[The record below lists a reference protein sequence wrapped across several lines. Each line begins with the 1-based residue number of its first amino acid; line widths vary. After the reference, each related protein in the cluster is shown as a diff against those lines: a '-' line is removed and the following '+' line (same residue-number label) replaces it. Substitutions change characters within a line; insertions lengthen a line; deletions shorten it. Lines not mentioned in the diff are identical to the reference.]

1 MSIELDSY
9 QHQPPN
15 ASHLETDIISH
26 EMITEAVNACFTS
39 HDESLPDRALELATP
54 EEIAACETETSEGD
68 EGASEVE
75 TAEELSLK
83 NGVYHEIRRKLGE
96 RFGIPE
102 QEVAFIHDADTPAK
116 KAALFKAVNSGRVRV
131 LIGSTGKLGTG
142 VNGQKRL
149 VALHHVDEPWKPAE
163 LEQRE
168 GRILRQ
174 GNIYPEAFIF
184 HYVTERSFDGYM
196 LQTLESKARFI
207 SQIMAGEVTAR
218 TAEDVG
224 DMVLTVA
231 QVKAIA
237 SGNPMVQQRIEL
249 EVKLVKLD
257 RLRAAFYNNRALM
270 RADLEELP
278 ERIAGHVAELAGHEE
293 AIKARLLIE
302 DDSFRI
308 TLKKNLGD
316 AENTVFDK
324 RERAGAHL
332 RFLADLLMDR
342 IRRGTSATSL
352 TEGVGSYRGFQVFVH
367 VSGNSRFANHSTLFN
382 YNTEIHLRASDVGTT
397 YIAQI
402 GESNVGITQSIDY
415 QLRHLEDRLEQARS
429 GLEMLRARLSTV
441 TAEVDKSWAH
451 ASEYARLRRRYD
463 EMGKALQSQG
473 IEIESN
479 TTFTVEEVN
488 AQDAA
493 ATLASEGGVAEELQA
508 EAVDELSARKHPY
521 TGLEDFAIVAE
532 ETSESGINEDDE
544 QETSAETNILTFDF
558 EALNVAS
565 ADEEGEMASD
575 IFSSSPHTTECS
587 NEASLESASE
597 EVTGQSG
604 LSAVSSDIE
613 DGEDAM
619 WRIAESNSKASAAMS
634 GGSYFRKPRSKQ
646 ASKSTSQTETAQI
659 GFHW

>member
-1 MSIELDSY
+1 MSTELQSHS
-9 QHQPPN
+9 QHLQH
-15 ASHLETDIISH
+15 HLETEIVSA
-26 EMITEAVNACFTS
+26 EMITEAVNACFSTS
-39 HDESLPDRALELATP
+39 SDGVPDRALELVTP
-54 EEIAACETETSEGD
+54 EEIAACDTDASD
-68 EGASEVE
+68 ECEDAPEIE

-96 RFGIPE
+96 RYGIPPT
-102 QEVAFIHDADTPAK
+102 EVAFIHDADTPAR

-131 LIGSTGKLGTG
+131 LIGSTSKLGTG
-142 VNGQKRL
+142 VNVQKRL

-257 RLRAAFYNNRALM
+257 RLRAAFYNNRAAM

-278 ERIAGHVAELAGHEE
+278 KRITVQEAEVVGHES
-293 AIKARLLIE
+293 AIKRRQPLVDEAFNIK
-302 DDSFRI
+302 I
-308 TLKKNLGD
+308 KKSLEGD
-316 AENTVFDK
+316 ETAIFDK
-324 RERAGAHL
+324 RGRAGSQLRHL
-332 RFLADLLMDR
+332 AELLMDR
-342 IRRGTSATSL
+342 LRQGTGKAAL
-352 TEGVGSYRGFQVFVH
+352 TQEVGIYRGFQVFTH

-382 YNTEIHLRASDVGTT
+382 YNTEIHLRATDTGTT

-402 GESNVGITQSIDY
+402 GESNVGITQSVDY

-429 GLEMLRARLSTV
+429 GLEMLRARLSTI
-441 TAEVDKSWAH
+441 TAEVDKAWAF

-463 EMGKALQSQG
+463 GMGKALQSQG
-473 IEIESN
+473 IEVEGN
-479 TTFTVEEVN
+479 TTFSGEEANTEEGVE
-488 AQDAA
+488 
-493 ATLASEGGVAEELQA
+493 TLESDDGVSEEPHTEE
-508 EAVDELSARKHPY
+508 VDELAKRMHPY
-521 TGLEDFAIVAE
+521 TGLEDFAIVVE
-532 ETSESGINEDDE
+532 EAGNTDFDDE
-544 QETSAETNILTFDF
+544 QESSVDANLLTFDF
-558 EALNVAS
+558 EASDVNVGEK
-565 ADEEGEMASD
+565 DETDEID
-575 IFSSSPHTTECS
+575 IFLDSPHTEDCPIESTSVIYTNGSGATEPDD
-587 NEASLESASE
+587 N
-597 EVTGQSG
+597 
-604 LSAVSSDIE
+604 
-613 DGEDAM
+613 AM
-619 WRIAESNSKASAAMS
+619 WQVAEPTDKPISSHNKSLPAKSRAKGSSKA
-634 GGSYFRKPRSKQ
+634 
-646 ASKSTSQTETAQI
+646 KSQSQTAQI
-659 GFHW
+659 NLLW

>member
-1 MSIELDSY
+1 MKRSERQGCAKSFSTTFD
-9 QHQPPN
+9 
-15 ASHLETDIISH
+15 TISTEIVSA
-26 EMITEAVNACFTS
+26 EMITEAVNACFSTS
-39 HDESLPDRALELATP
+39 SDGVPDRALELVTP
-54 EEIAACETETSEGD
+54 EEIAACDTDASD
-68 EGASEVE
+68 ECEDAPEIE

-96 RFGIPE
+96 RYGIPPT
-102 QEVAFIHDADTPAK
+102 EVAFIHDADTPAR

-131 LIGSTGKLGTG
+131 LIGSTSKLGTG
-142 VNGQKRL
+142 VNVQKRL

-257 RLRAAFYNNRALM
+257 RLRAAFYNNRAAM

-278 ERIAGHVAELAGHEE
+278 KRITVQEAEVVGHES
-293 AIKARLLIE
+293 AIKRRQPLS
-302 DDSFRI
+302 DDAFNI
-308 TLKKNLGD
+308 KLKKSLEGEET
-316 AENTVFDK
+316 AIFDK
-324 RERAGAHL
+324 RERAGAQL
-332 RFLADLLMDR
+332 RYLAELLMDR
-342 IRRGTSATSL
+342 LRRGTGTAVL
-352 TEGVGSYRGFQVFVH
+352 TQEVGSYRGFQVFIH

-382 YNTEIHLRASDVGTT
+382 YNTEIHLRATETGTT

-402 GESNVGITQSIDY
+402 GESNVGITQSVDY

-429 GLEMLRARLSTV
+429 GLEMLRARLSTI
-441 TAEVDKSWAH
+441 TAEVDKSWAF

-463 EMGKALQSQG
+463 GMGKALQSQG

-479 TTFTVEEVN
+479 TTFSGEEANTEERAEILESDDGISEEPHTEVLVE
-488 AQDAA
+488 
-493 ATLASEGGVAEELQA
+493 LAK
-508 EAVDELSARKHPY
+508 RMHPY
-521 TGLEDFAIVAE
+521 TGLEDFAIVVE
-532 ETSESGINEDDE
+532 EAGNTNFDDE
-544 QETSAETNILTFDF
+544 QESNVDANLLTFDF
-558 EALNVAS
+558 EASGVNVGEK
-565 ADEEGEMASD
+565 DETDEID
-575 IFSSSPHTTECS
+575 IFLDSPHTEDCPI
-587 NEASLESASE
+587 ESTSVIHANGNGAAE
-597 EVTGQSG
+597 P
-604 LSAVSSDIE
+604 D
-613 DGEDAM
+613 DNAM
-619 WRIAESNSKASAAMS
+619 WQIAEPTSEATSLTSRVVLNHACTKQSKKA
-634 GGSYFRKPRSKQ
+634 KQ
-646 ASKSTSQTETAQI
+646 QAETAQI
-659 GFHW
+659 GFLW

>member
-1 MSIELDSY
+1 MSTELQSHS
-9 QHQPPN
+9 QHLQP
-15 ASHLETDIISH
+15 HLETEIVSA
-26 EMITEAVNACFTS
+26 EMITEAVNACFSTS
-39 HDESLPDRALELATP
+39 SDGVPDRALELVTP
-54 EEIAACETETSEGD
+54 EEIAACDTDASD
-68 EGASEVE
+68 ECEDAPEIE

-96 RFGIPE
+96 RYGIPPT
-102 QEVAFIHDADTPAK
+102 EVAFIHDADTPAR

-131 LIGSTGKLGTG
+131 LIGSTSKLGTG
-142 VNGQKRL
+142 VNVQKRL

-257 RLRAAFYNNRALM
+257 RLRAAFYNNRAAM

-278 ERIAGHVAELAGHEE
+278 KRITVQEAEVVGHES
-293 AIKARLLIE
+293 AIKRRQPLS
-302 DDSFRI
+302 DDAFNI
-308 TLKKNLGD
+308 KLKKSLEGD
-316 AENTVFDK
+316 ETAIFDK
-324 RERAGAHL
+324 RERAGAQL
-332 RFLADLLMDR
+332 RYLAELLMDR
-342 IRRGTSATSL
+342 LRRGTGTAAL
-352 TEGVGSYRGFQVFVH
+352 TQEVGIYRGFQVFTH

-382 YNTEIHLRASDVGTT
+382 YNTEIHLRATDTGTT

-402 GESNVGITQSIDY
+402 GESNVGITQSVDY

-429 GLEMLRARLSTV
+429 GLEMLRARLSTI
-441 TAEVDKSWAH
+441 TAEVDKAWAF

-463 EMGKALQSQG
+463 GMGKALQSQG

-479 TTFTVEEVN
+479 TTFSGEEANTEERAETLESDDGISEEPHTEVLVE
-488 AQDAA
+488 
-493 ATLASEGGVAEELQA
+493 LAK
-508 EAVDELSARKHPY
+508 RMHPY
-521 TGLEDFAIVAE
+521 TGLEDFAIVVE
-532 ETSESGINEDDE
+532 EAGNTNFDDE
-544 QETSAETNILTFDF
+544 QESNVDANLLTFDF
-558 EALNVAS
+558 EASGVNVGEK
-565 ADEEGEMASD
+565 DENDEID
-575 IFSSSPHTTECS
+575 IFLDSPHTEDCPIESTSVIYTNGSGATEPDD
-587 NEASLESASE
+587 N
-597 EVTGQSG
+597 
-604 LSAVSSDIE
+604 
-613 DGEDAM
+613 AM
-619 WRIAESNSKASAAMS
+619 WQVAEPTDKPISSHNKSLPAKSRAKGSSKA
-634 GGSYFRKPRSKQ
+634 
-646 ASKSTSQTETAQI
+646 KSQSQTAQI
-659 GFHW
+659 NLLW